1 MIHCIVRSVCYQDS
15 FSYCCLPFLFSL
27 SWVKMKIAFHV
38 CNSQTTASHLF
49 LFFFIF
55 KAYLLSLT
63 VECVAMKKSQ
73 SVFGSTLENEDISAC
88 LQLLAWL
95 FYVFQATEQFWFLF
109 YIKDEIFNEC
119 RVCECVCEGERE
131 RRQSR
136 GASEWETR
144 ERDRGSNVKHHQLC
158 CDLTGWMYRL
168 FVMSSVCVTHRLPGG
183 GWGGEGGSKKRT
195 RDSLGF
201 VKVIAMQIN
210 CVWIAWKVCL
220 HLLSVRIIS
229 HNKED
234 QRGL

>member
-1 MIHCIVRSVCYQDS
+1 MKHTLYHSARLKPVSTCARLQHWHYCCILCFTRMRAHSPAQCACIKKKQKKKEIEIHGTLTQLFHVIIKFIALLEEPCANESIDHVCSGAEEWGRERKTVCVSVC
-15 FSYCCLPFLFSL
+15 
-27 SWVKMKIAFHV
+27 V
-38 CNSQTTASHLF
+38 
-49 LFFFIF
+49 
-55 KAYLLSLT
+55 
-63 VECVAMKKSQ
+63 
-73 SVFGSTLENEDISAC
+73 
-88 LQLLAWL
+88 
-95 FYVFQATEQFWFLF
+95 
-109 YIKDEIFNEC
+109 
-119 RVCECVCEGERE
+119 RERE

-144 ERDRGSNVKHHQLC
+144 ERYRGSNVKHHQLC